1 MHLKSYFGVGKILI
15 DKDMWR
21 RSCAGRNLIRT
32 MNVLEFGIAECRIQF
47 LRRGAIFV
55 FNQQHILRTVSGGE
69 PDPVKNSGSNH
80 GFSRESMRWLW
91 LIPVVLL
98 VLAGR
103 VSGEDLSLG
112 FGWQN
117 LEFRTYASDSMR
129 EIADC
134 KVEKIFLDHRE
145 LGFFRVKLLPV
156 LVVQGVCLEF
166 AGTNPTNEW
175 AETFQSDWLPKVKRS
190 AVEWRDVDISSQKA
204 GAPRLHAGRAQPAAG
219 SPTVCVFR
227 DVTVEANG
235 VKWQM
240 PRAELR
246 NEDGRPR
253 VVWKASGGEQCMDLF
268 SGEIFNNSKS
278 NRGEK

>member
-1 MHLKSYFGVGKILI
+1 MFLKSHFVITKTLLI
-15 DKDMWR
+15 KDIWR
-21 RSCAGRNLIRT
+21 SNRCWTESLQT
-32 MNVLEFGIAECRIQF
+32 MNVLELAECRLQQ
-47 LRRGAIFV
+47 LQRAAV
-55 FNQQHILRTVSGGE
+55 FAFRKQRVFQTVSAGGLSLGKNPA
-69 PDPVKNSGSNH
+69 PDRC
-80 GFSRESMRWLW
+80 FSRTGTRRRW

-103 VSGEDLSLG
+103 VSGEDLSFD

-117 LEFRTYASDSMR
+117 LEFRTYASNSIQ

-156 LVVQGVCLEF
+156 LVVQGVRLEF

-190 AVEWRDVDISSQKA
+190 AVEWRDVDIGSQKA

-219 SPTVCVFR
+219 SPTVCVFK
-227 DVTVEANG
+227 DVMVEANG
-235 VKWQM
+235 VKWQL
-240 PRAELR
+240 PRVELR
-246 NEDGRPR
+246 NEDGCPR
-253 VVWKASGGEQCMDLF
+253 LVWKASGGERRLDLF

-278 NRGEK
+278 DGGEK

>member
-1 MHLKSYFGVGKILI
+1 
-15 DKDMWR
+15 
-21 RSCAGRNLIRT
+21 
-32 MNVLEFGIAECRIQF
+32 MNVLELGIAQCRF
-47 LRRGAIFV
+47 RFFRRAPVFV
-55 FNQQHILRTVSGGE
+55 FDKQHVFQTVSGGE
-69 PDPVKNSGSNH
+69 PNPVKNPRSNH
-80 GFSRESMRWLW
+80 SASREGTRWLW
-91 LIPVVLL
+91 FIPVVLL
-98 VLAGR
+98 ALAGR
-103 VSGEDLSLG
+103 VSGEVLSLG

-175 AETFQSDWLPKVKRS
+175 AETFQSDWLPKVKHS
-190 AVEWRDVDISSQKA
+190 AVEWRDVDIGSQKA

-219 SPTVCVFR
+219 TPTVCVFK

-253 VVWKASGGEQCMDLF
+253 VVWKAGGGERCLDLF

-278 NRGEK
+278 DGGEK

>member
-1 MHLKSYFGVGKILI
+1 
-15 DKDMWR
+15 
-21 RSCAGRNLIRT
+21 
-32 MNVLEFGIAECRIQF
+32 MNVLELGIAKCRF
-47 LRRGAIFV
+47 RFSRRATVFV
-55 FNQQHILRTVSGGE
+55 FGKQHVFQTVSGGE
-69 PDPVKNSGSNH
+69 PNLVKNRWSIRC
-80 GFSRESMRWLW
+80 FSREGARWPW

-98 VLAGR
+98 ALAGR

-156 LVVQGVCLEF
+156 LVVRGVRLEF
-166 AGTNPTNEW
+166 ADVNSTNEW
-175 AETFQSDWLPKVKRS
+175 TETFQSNWLPRVKRS
-190 AVEWRDVDISSQKA
+190 AVEWRDVDIGSQKA
-204 GAPRLHAGRAQPAAG
+204 GAPRLHADRAQPAAG
-219 SPTVCVFR
+219 TPTVCVFK
-227 DVTVEANG
+227 DVTVKANG
-235 VKWQM
+235 VEWRM

-253 VVWKASGGEQCMDLF
+253 VVWKAGGAERRLDLF
-268 SGEIFNNSKS
+268 SGEMTDNSKP
-278 NRGEK
+278 NGVEK

>member
-1 MHLKSYFGVGKILI
+1 
-15 DKDMWR
+15 
-21 RSCAGRNLIRT
+21 
-32 MNVLEFGIAECRIQF
+32 MNVLELAECRFQQIR
-47 LRRGAIFV
+47 LGAVAAFGKQHV
-55 FNQQHILRTVSGGE
+55 FQAVSGGE
-69 PDPVKNSGSNH
+69 PNLVKNPGSNRRS
-80 GFSRESMRWLW
+80 SREGTRWLW

-98 VLAGR
+98 ALAGR
-103 VSGEDLSLG
+103 VSGEDLSFD

-117 LEFRTYASDSMR
+117 LEFRTYASNSIQ

-145 LGFFRVKLLPV
+145 LGFFRVRLLPV
-156 LVVQGVCLEF
+156 LVVQGVRLEF

-175 AETFQSDWLPKVKRS
+175 AETFQSNWLPKVKRRG
-190 AVEWRDVDISSQKA
+190 VEWRDVDISSQKA

-219 SPTVCVFR
+219 SPTVCVFK

-246 NEDGRPR
+246 NEDGCPR
-253 VVWKASGGEQCMDLF
+253 VVWKASGGERRLDLF
-268 SGEIFNNSKS
+268 SGEMTDNLKPN
-278 NRGEK
+278 GVEK